1 MPGRRFIASLLS
13 ALMLHL
19 TLVGADWR
27 CARHADMARGTT
39 AMPAMSHQMGALIAN
54 PGLVA
59 TESSDQPCDTPIQ
72 PNCCRA
78 MTSCSV
84 TFGLGDELHPASA
97 PLVHESTRPGSVI
110 APASLIVA
118 PDPPPPKA

>member
-1 MPGRRFIASLLS
+1 LVAILLS

-19 TLVGADWR
+19 TLVGADWT
-27 CARHADMARGTT
+27 CARHGDTSGLS
-39 AMPAMSHQMGALIAN
+39 AMSAMSHEMGALTAN
-54 PGLVA
+54 ASPVA
-59 TESSDQPCDTPIQ
+59 AESSNQACDTPIQ
-72 PNCCRA
+72 PECCRA

-84 TFGLGDELHPASA
+84 TFGLGDELHPSS
-97 PLVHESTRPGSVI
+97 PPPVRESLRPGSVS